1 MLQYLILLPDSPVQS
16 SATSHRGSL
25 LLVLVLLVL
34 LLALVLGLEVELE
47 SLSAATTFIE

>member
-16 SATSHRGSL
+16 SATSHRES
-25 LLVLVLLVL
+25 LVLVLV
-34 LLALVLGLEVELE
+34 LEVE